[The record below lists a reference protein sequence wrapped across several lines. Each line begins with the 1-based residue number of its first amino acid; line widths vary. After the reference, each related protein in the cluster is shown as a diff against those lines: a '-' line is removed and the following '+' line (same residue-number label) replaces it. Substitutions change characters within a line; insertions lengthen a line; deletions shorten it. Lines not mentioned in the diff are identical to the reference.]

1 MGLRVSMEQIRGR
14 DYQSLVRDF
23 KGLDPNDPGQWP
35 LLPRVTFLIAIFFVG
50 QFIDGNILSPKLVGE
65 SAGLHPVWVIFALL
79 AFGESLVVIGVLVPA
94 TGVMMA
100 AGALVG
106 AGTLPL
112 VDLWIGGALG
122 AALGD
127 SVSFWVG
134 RRLGPHVHRLWPFSR
149 HPEMLAAARNAFAR
163 WGWAAVVIG
172 RFIGPLRASVPTVAG
187 MSPMRWGLFQA
198 ANLGSA
204 ILWIPVLIAP
214 GSIGMLA
221 WERFAAGDRA
231 TGALIG
237 AGLVV
242 ALGLALYLWRRGLP
256 SWLRR
261 DE

>member
-1 MGLRVSMEQIRGR
+1 MDLATV
-14 DYQSLVRDF
+14 F
-23 KGLDPNDPGQWP
+23 ND
-35 LLPRVTFLIAIFFVG
+35 LLAFV
-50 QFIDGNILSPKLVGE
+50 E
-65 SAGLHPVWVIFALL
+65 SHRAYAGPVFALL

-187 MSPMRWGLFQA
+187 MSPMGWGLFQA

-221 WERFAAGDRA
+221 WERFVAGDRA
-231 TGALIG
+231 TAALIG